1 MLNILYYPII
11 EKKYKQNYHRTFIH
25 KITINIYKTINNIT
39 LVIIIYWSAY
49 INNISSRN
57 KYSKHTIQTPIS

>member
-1 MLNILYYPII
+1 MLNILYYPIS

-39 LVIIIYWSAY
+39 LVIII

-57 KYSKHTIQTPIS
+57 KYSKHTIQTPTS